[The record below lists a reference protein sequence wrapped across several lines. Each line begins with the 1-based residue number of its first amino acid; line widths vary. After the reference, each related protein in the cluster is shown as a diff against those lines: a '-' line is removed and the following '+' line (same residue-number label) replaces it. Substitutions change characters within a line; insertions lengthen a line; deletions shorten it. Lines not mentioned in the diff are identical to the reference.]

1 MDTQL
6 TSLTWPSPA
15 KLNLFL
21 YITGRRADGYH
32 TLQTLFQFLDYGDSV
47 TITPRTD
54 GEICLLT
61 PLDDVPDEQ
70 NLVIRA
76 ARLLQNYAR
85 EHQLTADLPGAD
97 IAVEK
102 ILPMG
107 GGIGGGSSNAA
118 TVLIALNYHWRLQL
132 PDETLA
138 ELGVTLGA
146 DVPVFVRGHAAIA
159 EGIGEILH
167 PASPPERW
175 YLVAHPGI
183 SVPTPLIFTDPQ
195 LIRDTPIRS
204 LAALLQAPYANDCEP
219 IARKRFREVDE
230 LLSWLLQYT
239 PSRLTGTGACVF
251 GEFENQ
257 AAARQVLINA
267 PAWVKGFVARGVNI
281 SPLHQFRAG
290 LL

>member
-47 TITPRTD
+47 TITPCTD
-54 GEICLLT
+54 GKIRLLT
-61 PLDDVPDEQ
+61 PLDGVPDEQ

-76 ARLLQNYAR
+76 ARLLQHYAG

-118 TVLIALNYHWRLQL
+118 TVLIALNYHWQLQL
-132 PDETLA
+132 PDDTLA

-204 LAALLQAPYANDCEP
+204 LPALLQAPYANDCEP
-219 IARKRFREVDE
+219 VARKRFREVDD